1 MIVTV
6 KNFDL
11 DGELKTIN
19 KSEIARYCGAVAN
32 DEILPLI
39 EQCLAESRDIP
50 APRVCFCEVPVSVS
64 ETAVKFPFATVKS
77 KDLAKNLGGCK
88 KAVVFCATVGLGID
102 RLITKYGTV
111 SPVKSLIFEGIGT
124 ERIEALCDAFCR
136 EFKGARPRFSPG
148 YGDLDIGF
156 QSAIFKVLQCDK
168 KIGVT
173 LNESLLM
180 SPSKSVTAI
189 MGVKE

>member
-1 MIVTV
+1 MLPVASP
-6 KNFDL
+6 NFRVIL
-11 DGELKTIN
+11 PWI
-19 KSEIARYCGAVAN
+19 GAAN
-32 DEILPLI
+32 DSD
-39 EQCLAESRDIP
+39 AGAGP
-50 APRVCFCEVPVSVS
+50 ASPSSTVGSDGSNLSGRRYAPTSVYCAMPVCTGVRSVSVS

-111 SPVKSLIFEGIGT
+111 SPVKSLIFEGIGA

-180 SPSKSVTAI
+180 SPS
-189 MGVKE
+189 